1 MDKNKQEEL
10 IISIMKSDEESG
22 LYNDDMKIKVI
33 DIVRDRSKMANFS
46 YFCGGNLYYTV
57 EYNGE
62 LYQFPISTDIKEV
75 GTAPFDKEIKVIT
88 LMRYIRSSIKNG
100 EFIKIK

>member
-1 MDKNKQEEL
+1 M
-10 IISIMKSDEESG
+10 
-22 LYNDDMKIKVI
+22 KVI

-57 EYNGE
+57 EYDGN
-62 LYQFPISTDIKEV
+62 LYQFPIGTDSREV
-75 GTAPFDKEIKVIT
+75 GTTPFDKEMRVTT
-88 LMRYIRSSIKNG
+88 LQRWVRQSIENN